1 MKKRN
6 LPSMNLTPTVYKDS
20 MPQTE
25 QCCLPPSYQECHSMT
40 EKILFKN
47 NKSEIQKGNKKECQ
61 FLIIYFE
68 EF

>member
-1 MKKRN
+1 MKKHN

-20 MPQTE
+20 MQQIE
-25 QCCLPPSYQECHSMT
+25 QCCLPPSYLEFHRMT
-40 EKILFKN
+40 EKKLFKN

-61 FLIIYFE
+61 FLITYFE